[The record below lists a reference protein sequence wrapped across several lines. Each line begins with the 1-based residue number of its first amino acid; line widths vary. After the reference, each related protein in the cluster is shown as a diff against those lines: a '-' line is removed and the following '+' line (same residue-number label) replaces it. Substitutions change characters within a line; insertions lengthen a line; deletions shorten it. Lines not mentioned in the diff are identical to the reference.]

1 MNPESFKQ
9 YVDTLRSGCINRIDH
24 TEEISGYYMDS
35 YNELTGILMSVNAEY
50 YNTDE

>member
-9 YVDTLRSGCINRIDH
+9 YV
-24 TEEISGYYMDS
+24 GYYMDS